1 MGNSTWQSSVENFS
15 KCLCHQDIVAPVL
28 ADFHRRQGQQL
39 TVDQR
44 CIIYENL
51 EGLRGINCLNFNQKH
66 FFNQIDFIDAQAAI
80 MLGRPVHLRAMCDS
94 QAQLLAL
101 YLTESLKYHKTMIK
115 FLKTALDIYFPNFQ
129 QQ

>member
-1 MGNSTWQSSVENFS
+1 
-15 KCLCHQDIVAPVL
+15 
-28 ADFHRRQGQQL
+28 
-39 TVDQR
+39 
-44 CIIYENL
+44 
-51 EGLRGINCLNFNQKH
+51 
-66 FFNQIDFIDAQAAI
+66 
-80 MLGRPVHLRAMCDS
+80 MCDS